1 MHHPSGTLG
10 MTQGYI
16 RIQIDFAHFRTQLE
30 LLHVLAGTFEINIG
44 TALTSYVEFV
54 FPGYPL
60 RVPH

>member
-1 MHHPSGTLG
+1 FMHHPSGTLG

-44 TALTSYVEFV
+44 TALFRTRENPDDVTV
-54 FPGYPL
+54 GK
-60 RVPH
+60 